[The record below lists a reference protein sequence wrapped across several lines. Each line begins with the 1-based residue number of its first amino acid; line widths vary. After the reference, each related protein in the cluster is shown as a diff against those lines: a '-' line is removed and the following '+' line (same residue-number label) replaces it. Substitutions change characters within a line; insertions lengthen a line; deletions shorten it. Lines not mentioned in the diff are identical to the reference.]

1 MDIVTLGRTGL
12 RVGVAGLG
20 AGGHS
25 RLGLATGGTETQAIA
40 LIHAALDRGVNLIDT
55 ASVYDTEAV
64 VGKAIAGRRAGV
76 VLATKS
82 SAVRNGAILSA
93 AAVRDSLEASLRA
106 LGTDHIDIFQLHAV
120 PPAQYVAVRD
130 RLGPVLLRAREQG
143 KIGHLGIT
151 ETAPNDLEHR
161 MLARAIPDGMWD
173 TAMVAFHMM
182 HQNARE
188 AVFPLSRAHGVGTL
202 LMFAV
207 RGIFAR
213 PAQLAATLRELA
225 AAGQIPAEVAAADPP
240 LGFLL
245 HPAGA
250 ASLTDA
256 AYRFVRHEPGVD
268 VVLFGTGSIAHLEA
282 NLRSIL
288 APPLPEAD
296 RARLAALFS
305 HLRGVGL
312 DVPPPAR

>member
-1 MDIVTLGRTGL
+1 MDYTTLGRTGL
-12 RVGVAGLG
+12 RVSVAGLG

-25 RLGLATGGTETQAIA
+25 RLGISTGGTEADAIA
-40 LIHAALDRGVNLIDT
+40 LIHAALDHGVNLIDT
-55 ASVYDTEAV
+55 ASVYGTETV
-64 VGKAIAGRRAGV
+64 VGKALAGRRAGV

-82 SAVRNGAILSA
+82 SAIRAGEVLTA
-93 AAVRDSLEASLRA
+93 AAVRDSLQASLRA

-120 PPAQYVAVRD
+120 PPAQYVTVRD
-130 RLGPVLLRAREQG
+130 RLGPVLVRAREQG
-143 KIGHLGIT
+143 LIGHLGIT
-151 ETAPNDLEHR
+151 ETAPHDLEHR
-161 MLARAIPDGMWD
+161 MLARAAADGLWD

-188 AVFPLSRAHGVGTL
+188 SVFPLTRAQGVGTL

-213 PAQLAATLRELA
+213 PAQLAATLRDLA
-225 AAGQIPAEVAAADPP
+225 AAGQVPPEVAAADPP

-245 HPAGA
+245 HPGGA
-250 ASLTDA
+250 TSLTDA
-256 AYRFVRHEPGVD
+256 AYRTARHEPGVD
-268 VVLFGTGSIAHLEA
+268 VVLFGTGSIAHLQQ

-296 RARLAALFS
+296 RARLAAWFS

-312 DVPPPAR
+312 DVPGPAR